1 MSLRPWLGFCPGG
14 WCHSHFSYEKSS
26 WRAQIIYPGPQ
37 VAYLHKGV
45 SSSDL
50 PGSKILIL
58 GFSILEVCW
67 SLLSCTIAVWDSK
80 PCLVTSP
87 LPQKSPRISNNNTM
101 DLQSV
106 YWAEHRGCCQSFK
119 QFCFFAFSFPRSP
132 SPALLILSSS
142 VLSSSMHIMIS
153 RVTIVSRMHI
163 CLSVSCTGLCVS
175 HSLEG
180 SIPVLC
186 LFVISALSRYSSN
199 HLWIETFWGNE

>member
-1 MSLRPWLGFCPGG
+1 MTIYWSSAMSLRPRLGFCPGG
-14 WCHSHFSYEKSS
+14 WCHSHFSYEKTS

-87 LPQKSPRISNNNTM
+87 LPQKSPRISNNNTV

-106 YWAEHRGCCQSFK
+106 YWAEHRGCCN
-119 QFCFFAFSFPRSP
+119 
-132 SPALLILSSS
+132 
-142 VLSSSMHIMIS
+142 
-153 RVTIVSRMHI
+153 RV
-163 CLSVSCTGLCVS
+163 
-175 HSLEG
+175 
-180 SIPVLC
+180 
-186 LFVISALSRYSSN
+186 SSN
-199 HLWIETFWGNE
+199 SAYLPSLFPDLHHQHCWFFPPLCFLLLCTSWFQESQ